1 MGTPLLFWETA
12 EGDCT
17 RYDLDVTGRK
27 EDKLIGGAQVEGG
40 KKAISLVPGEIKFL
54 LKIITVSWS
63 LLTLCSQ
70 QC

>member
-1 MGTPLLFWETA
+1 MTWMCQDA
-12 EGDCT
+12 K
-17 RYDLDVTGRK
+17 RI
-27 EDKLIGGAQVEGG
+27 KLIGGAQVEGE

-63 LLTLCSQ
+63 LLTLYSQ